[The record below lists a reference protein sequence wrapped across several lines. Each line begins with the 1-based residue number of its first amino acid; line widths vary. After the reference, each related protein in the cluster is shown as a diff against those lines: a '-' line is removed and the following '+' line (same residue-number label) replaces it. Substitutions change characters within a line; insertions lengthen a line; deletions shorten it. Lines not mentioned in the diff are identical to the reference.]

1 MTLPEEDGVIRGG
14 LCSKSEEVCA
24 LRTEDTS
31 SLTKSEVT

>member
-1 MTLPEEDGVIRGG
+1 MTLPEEDGVIRIG

-24 LRTEDTS
+24 LRTEETS